1 MQAEFSEFTYGA
13 CVARE
18 LVAAL
23 GPDIRVHP
31 LLPSSDEH
39 RGSGDEASFHGAGQ
53 PVFLHYRVAECMLT
67 PRAKGWSAHENRF
80 FRLTVPARSH
90 SNLHDLLRRLSD
102 AEAEVYYAAPAFY
115 RRREFSRAFALGQ
128 IIEESRFVPLHLLPY
143 VGDGGPYYITYRR
156 DLPGFRWHSMDSRTF
171 DGKVSGEDWLVHL
184 RSLAEEPRQ
193 LGWRFLL
200 RLRENLVSAIEETT
214 TQPRLFDEL
223 ALSLDDVTPR
233 AVLRDVRYLLLAHFA
248 LQGLVLRPA

>member
-1 MQAEFSEFTYGA
+1 MKAEFSEFTYGA
-13 CVARE
+13 AVARE

-31 LLPSSDEH
+31 LLPPTEEH
-39 RGSGDEASFHGAGQ
+39 GGQGDEASFHGPGQ

-67 PRAKGWSAHENRF
+67 PRATGWSAHENRF
-80 FRLTVPARSH
+80 FRLTVPQRSH
-90 SNLHDLLRRLSD
+90 SNLHDLLRRLSE

-128 IIEESRFVPLHLLPY
+128 VIEGSRFMPLRQLPY
-143 VGDGGPYYITYRR
+143 VGEGGPYYITYRR
-156 DLPGFRWHSMDSRTF
+156 DEPGFRWHSMESRYF
-171 DGKVSGEDWLVHL
+171 KGKVSGSDWLLHL
-184 RSLAEEPRQ
+184 RGLAGEPRQ

-200 RLRENLVSAIEETT
+200 QLRETLVAAVQETT
-214 TQPRLFDEL
+214 PQPRLFDEL

-233 AVLRDVRYLLLAHFA
+233 AVLRDLRYLLLAHCA
-248 LQGLVLRPA
+248 LQALVLRPA